1 MFRTVGH
8 DKAVKTL
15 TRAIDSDR
23 IAHAY
28 LIAGPPQIGKM
39 TLAMDIAR
47 AVNCVADEQPNMFG
61 ETEPKPCNTCGP
73 CDRITRGLHTDV
85 RVVSLGQDSRGRTQ
99 TLISIDQVREVQR
112 EASLRPSEGKY
123 RVFIFDRAEYLSQGA
138 ATALLKILEEPPDQV
153 IFILAATDSDRL
165 LPTISSRC
173 QTYRLRPIRQ
183 SVIAEHLKSQYEAE
197 EEAAE
202 EIARLSE
209 GRIGWAIIT
218 VADPSVLEAIEEK
231 ITTVESVVRA
241 GLEMRFEYAEKLA
254 RAFGRDRDA
263 VRDELVIWLEWWR
276 DMMIVKAGL
285 PRYVKHLARLDTFQA
300 GAAKVTVEEVT
311 KAVSAVEETSR
322 WLDRN
327 ANARLALDNMMLAMP
342 RIR

>member
-8 DKAVKTL
+8 DKAVRAL
-15 TRAIDSDR
+15 TRALDNDG

-28 LIAGPPQIGKM
+28 LLAGPPQVGKM

-47 AVNCVADEQPNMFG
+47 AVNCLADEQPNMFG

-85 RVVSLGQDSRGRTQ
+85 RVVGLGQDSRGRTQ

-112 EASLRPSEGKY
+112 EASLRPSEGRY
-123 RVFIFDRAEYLSQGA
+123 RVFVIDRAEYLSQGA
-138 ATALLKILEEPPDQV
+138 ATALLKTLEEPPDQV
-153 IFILAATDSDRL
+153 IFILAATDSDRM

-173 QTYRLRPIRQ
+173 QTYKLRPVLQ
-183 SVIAEHLKSQYEAE
+183 SVIADHLRSEHGAE
-197 EEAAE
+197 EETAN

-209 GRIGWAIIT
+209 GRVGWAIGAA
-218 VADPSVLEAIEEK
+218 ADPSVLEAIEEK
-231 ITTVESVVRA
+231 VATVESVVRA
-241 GLEMRFEYAEKLA
+241 GLETRFEYAEKLA
-254 RAFGRDRDA
+254 RAFTRDRDA
-263 VRDELVIWLEWWR
+263 VRDELAVWLEWWR
-276 DMMIVKAGL
+276 DMMVVKAGL
-285 PRYVKHLARLDTFQA
+285 PRYVKHLAQLDTFQE
-300 GAAKVTVEEVT
+300 GAAKVTVEEVA
-311 KAVSAVEETSR
+311 KAVSAVEETAR

>member
-8 DKAVKTL
+8 DKAVKAL

-39 TLAMDIAR
+39 TLAIDIAR

-85 RVVSLGQDSRGRTQ
+85 RVVTLGQDSRGRTQ

-138 ATALLKILEEPPDQV
+138 ATALLKTLEEPPDQV

-173 QTYRLRPIRQ
+173 QTFRLRPIRQ

-209 GRIGWAIIT
+209 GRIGWAIST

-231 ITTVESVVRA
+231 VTTVESVVQA
-241 GLEMRFEYAEKLA
+241 GLEARFEYAEKLA

-300 GAAKVTVEEVT
+300 GAAKVTVEEVA

>member
-8 DKAVKTL
+8 DKAVKAL

-39 TLAMDIAR
+39 TLAMDIVR
-47 AVNCVADEQPNMFG
+47 AINCVADEQPNMFG

-123 RVFIFDRAEYLSQGA
+123 RVFIFDRSEYLSQGA

-209 GRIGWAIIT
+209 GRIGWAIST
-218 VADPSVLEAIEEK
+218 VADSSVLEAIEEK
-231 ITTVESVVRA
+231 ITTVESVVQA
-241 GLEMRFEYAEKLA
+241 GLEARFEYAEKLA

-263 VRDELVIWLEWWR
+263 VRDELAIWLEWWR

-300 GAAKVTVEEVT
+300 GAAKVTVEEVA
-311 KAVSAVEETSR
+311 KAVSAVEETAR
-322 WLDRN
+322 RLDRN

>member
-8 DKAVKTL
+8 DKAVKAL
-15 TRAIDSDR
+15 TRAIDNDA

-28 LIAGPPQIGKM
+28 LLAGPPQIGKM
-39 TLAMDIAR
+39 TLAMDIAK
-47 AVNCVADEQPNMFG
+47 AVNCAADEQPNMFG
-61 ETEPKPCNTCGP
+61 EVEPKPCNTCGP
-73 CDRITRGLHTDV
+73 CDRIIRGLHTDV
-85 RVVSLGQDSRGRTQ
+85 RVESLGEDSRGRTQ

-123 RVFIFDRAEYLSQGA
+123 RVFIFDRSEYLSQGA

-183 SVIAEHLKSQYEAE
+183 SVITEHLKSQYEAE

-209 GRIGWAIIT
+209 GRIGWAIST

-231 ITTVESVVRA
+231 ITTVESVVQA
-241 GLEMRFEYAEKLA
+241 GLEARFEYAEKLA
-254 RAFGRDRDA
+254 RAFTRDRDA
-263 VRDELVIWLEWWR
+263 VRDELAVWLEWWR

-300 GAAKVTVEEVT
+300 GAAKITVEEVA

>member
-8 DKAVKTL
+8 DKAVKAL

-39 TLAMDIAR
+39 TLAMDIVR
-47 AVNCVADEQPNMFG
+47 AINCVADEQPNMFG

-85 RVVSLGQDSRGRTQ
+85 RVESLGEDSRGRTQ

-123 RVFIFDRAEYLSQGA
+123 RVFIFDRSEYLSQGA

-209 GRIGWAIIT
+209 GRIGWAIST
-218 VADPSVLEAIEEK
+218 VADSSVLEAIEEK
-231 ITTVESVVRA
+231 VTTVESVVRA
-241 GLEMRFEYAEKLA
+241 GLETRFEYAEKLA

-300 GAAKVTVEEVT
+300 GAAKITVEEVA
-311 KAVSAVEETSR
+311 KAVSAVEETAR
-322 WLDRN
+322 RLDRN

>member
-85 RVVSLGQDSRGRTQ
+85 RVVTLGQDSRGRTQ

-138 ATALLKILEEPPDQV
+138 ATALLKTLEEPPDQV

-197 EEAAE
+197 EEATE

-209 GRIGWAIIT
+209 GRIGWAIST

-231 ITTVESVVRA
+231 VTTVESVVRA
-241 GLEMRFEYAEKLA
+241 GLETRFEYAEKLA

-300 GAAKVTVEEVT
+300 GAAKITVEEVA

>member
-85 RVVSLGQDSRGRTQ
+85 RVVTLGQDSRGRTQ

-138 ATALLKILEEPPDQV
+138 ATALLKTLEEPPDQV

-173 QTYRLRPIRQ
+173 QTFRLRPIRQ
-183 SVIAEHLKSQYEAE
+183 SVIAEHLNSQYEAE

-209 GRIGWAIIT
+209 GRIGWAIST
-218 VADPSVLEAIEEK
+218 VADPAVLEAIEEK
-231 ITTVESVVRA
+231 ITTVESVVQA
-241 GLEMRFEYAEKLA
+241 GLEARFEYAERLA
-254 RAFGRDRDA
+254 RAFSRDRDA
-263 VRDELVIWLEWWR
+263 VRDELVVWLEWWR

-300 GAAKVTVEEVT
+300 GAAKVTVEEVA

>member
-8 DKAVKTL
+8 DKAVKAL

-73 CDRITRGLHTDV
+73 CDRITRGKHTDV

-138 ATALLKILEEPPDQV
+138 ATALLKTLEEPPDQV

-173 QTYRLRPIRQ
+173 QTFRLRPIRQ

-209 GRIGWAIIT
+209 GRIGWAIST

-231 ITTVESVVRA
+231 ITTVESVVQA
-241 GLEMRFEYAEKLA
+241 GLEARFEYAEKLGACLQSRQGRRPRRA
-254 RAFGRDRDA
+254 R
-263 VRDELVIWLEWWR
+263 
-276 DMMIVKAGL
+276 GL
-285 PRYVKHLARLDTFQA
+285 A
-300 GAAKVTVEEVT
+300 
-311 KAVSAVEETSR
+311 
-322 WLDRN
+322 
-327 ANARLALDNMMLAMP
+327 
-342 RIR
+342 

>member
-8 DKAVKTL
+8 DKAVKAL

-39 TLAMDIAR
+39 TLAMDIVR
-47 AVNCVADEQPNMFG
+47 AINCVADEQPNMFG

-85 RVVSLGQDSRGRTQ
+85 RVESLGEDSRGRTQ

-123 RVFIFDRAEYLSQGA
+123 RVFIFDRSEYLSQGA

-209 GRIGWAIIT
+209 GRIGWAIST
-218 VADPSVLEAIEEK
+218 VADSSVLEAIEEK

-241 GLEMRFEYAEKLA
+241 GLETRFEYAEKLA

-300 GAAKVTVEEVT
+300 GAAKVTVEEVA
-311 KAVSAVEETSR
+311 KAVSAVEETAR
-322 WLDRN
+322 RLDRN

>member
-8 DKAVKTL
+8 DKAVKAL

-28 LIAGPPQIGKM
+28 LLAGPPQIGKM

-85 RVVSLGQDSRGRTQ
+85 RVVSLGEDSRGRTQ
-99 TLISIDQVREVQR
+99 TLVSIDQVREVQR

-123 RVFIFDRAEYLSQGA
+123 RVFIFHRSEYLSQGA
-138 ATALLKILEEPPDQV
+138 ATALLKTLEEPPDQV

-173 QTYRLRPIRQ
+173 QTYRLRPVRQ
-183 SVIAEHLKSQYEAE
+183 SVIAEHLRSQHGVE

-209 GRIGWAIIT
+209 GRIGWAIGT
-218 VADPSVLEAIEEK
+218 VADPSVLVSIEEK
-231 ITTVESVVRA
+231 ITTVESVVQA
-241 GLEMRFEYAEKLA
+241 GLEARFEYAERLA

-263 VRDELVIWLEWWR
+263 VRDELAIWLEWWR

-300 GAAKVTVEEVT
+300 GAAKITVEEVA

>member
-8 DKAVKTL
+8 DKAVRAL
-15 TRAIDSDR
+15 TRALDNDG

-28 LIAGPPQIGKM
+28 LLAGPPQVGKM

-85 RVVSLGQDSRGRTQ
+85 RVVGLGQDSRGRTQ

-123 RVFIFDRAEYLSQGA
+123 RVFVIDRAEYLSQGA
-138 ATALLKILEEPPDQV
+138 ATALLKTLEEPPDQV
-153 IFILAATDSDRL
+153 IFILAATDSDRM

-173 QTYRLRPIRQ
+173 QTYKLRPVRQ
-183 SVIAEHLKSQYEAE
+183 SVIADHLRSEHGAE
-197 EEAAE
+197 EETAQ

-209 GRIGWAIIT
+209 GRVGWAIGAA
-218 VADPSVLEAIEEK
+218 ADPSVLEAIEEK
-231 ITTVESVVRA
+231 VATVESVVRA
-241 GLEMRFEYAEKLA
+241 GLETRFEYAEKLA
-254 RAFGRDRDA
+254 RAFTRDRDA
-263 VRDELVIWLEWWR
+263 VRDELAVWLEWWR
-276 DMMIVKAGL
+276 DMMVVKAGL
-285 PRYVKHLARLDTFQA
+285 PRYVKHLAQT
-300 GAAKVTVEEVT
+300 
-311 KAVSAVEETSR
+311 
-322 WLDRN
+322 
-327 ANARLALDNMMLAMP
+327 
-342 RIR
+342 

>member
-85 RVVSLGQDSRGRTQ
+85 RVVTLGQDSRGRTQ

-138 ATALLKILEEPPDQV
+138 ATALLKTLEEPPDQV

-173 QTYRLRPIRQ
+173 QTFRLRPIRQ
-183 SVIAEHLKSQYEAE
+183 SVIAEHLNSQYEAE

-209 GRIGWAIIT
+209 GRIGWAIST

-231 ITTVESVVRA
+231 ITTVESVVQA
-241 GLEMRFEYAEKLA
+241 GLEARFEYAERLA
-254 RAFGRDRDA
+254 RAFSRDRDA
-263 VRDELVIWLEWWR
+263 VRDELVVWLEWWR

-285 PRYVKHLARLDTFQA
+285 PRYVKHLARLEYF
-300 GAAKVTVEEVT
+300 
-311 KAVSAVEETSR
+311 SSR
-322 WLDRN
+322 GG
-327 ANARLALDNMMLAMP
+327 
-342 RIR
+342 

>member
-8 DKAVKTL
+8 DKAVKAL

-39 TLAMDIAR
+39 TLAIDIAR

-85 RVVSLGQDSRGRTQ
+85 RVVTLGQDSRGRTQ

-138 ATALLKILEEPPDQV
+138 ATALLKTLEEPPDQV
-153 IFILAATDSDRL
+153 IFILGGDRQRPAAPHDL
-165 LPTISSRC
+165 
-173 QTYRLRPIRQ
+173 
-183 SVIAEHLKSQYEAE
+183 
-197 EEAAE
+197 
-202 EIARLSE
+202 
-209 GRIGWAIIT
+209 IT
-218 VADPSVLEAIEEK
+218 VPDL
-231 ITTVESVVRA
+231 
-241 GLEMRFEYAEKLA
+241 
-254 RAFGRDRDA
+254 
-263 VRDELVIWLEWWR
+263 
-276 DMMIVKAGL
+276 
-285 PRYVKHLARLDTFQA
+285 
-300 GAAKVTVEEVT
+300 
-311 KAVSAVEETSR
+311 
-322 WLDRN
+322 
-327 ANARLALDNMMLAMP
+327 
-342 RIR
+342 

>member
-8 DKAVKTL
+8 DKAVRAL
-15 TRAIDSDR
+15 TRALDNDG

-28 LIAGPPQIGKM
+28 LLAGPPQVGKM

-73 CDRITRGLHTDV
+73 CDRIARGLHTDV
-85 RVVSLGQDSRGRTQ
+85 RVVGLGQDSRGRTQ
-99 TLISIDQVREVQR
+99 TLISIDQVREAQR

-123 RVFIFDRAEYLSQGA
+123 RVFVIDRAEYLSQGA
-138 ATALLKILEEPPDQV
+138 ATALLKTLEEPPDQV
-153 IFILAATDSDRL
+153 IFILAATDSDRM

-173 QTYRLRPIRQ
+173 QTYKLRPVRQ
-183 SVIAEHLKSQYEAE
+183 SVIADHLRSEHGAE
-197 EEAAE
+197 EETAN

-209 GRIGWAIIT
+209 GRVGWAIGAA
-218 VADPSVLEAIEEK
+218 VDPSVLEAIEEK
-231 ITTVESVVRA
+231 VATVESVVRA
-241 GLEMRFEYAEKLA
+241 GLETRFEYAEKLA
-254 RAFGRDRDA
+254 RAFTRDRDA
-263 VRDELVIWLEWWR
+263 VRDELAVWLEWWR
-276 DMMIVKAGL
+276 DMMVVKAGL
-285 PRYVKHLARLDTFQA
+285 PRYVKHLAQLDTFQE
-300 GAAKVTVEEVT
+300 GAAKVTVEEVA
-311 KAVSAVEETSR
+311 KAVSAVEETAR

>member
-8 DKAVKTL
+8 DKAVKAL

-85 RVVSLGQDSRGRTQ
+85 RVVTLGQDSRGRTQ

-138 ATALLKILEEPPDQV
+138 ATALLKTLEEPPDQV

-183 SVIAEHLKSQYEAE
+183 SVIAEHLRSQHGAE

-209 GRIGWAIIT
+209 GRIGWAIST
-218 VADPSVLEAIEEK
+218 VADSSVLEAIEEK

-241 GLEMRFEYAEKLA
+241 GLETRFEYAEKLA

-263 VRDELVIWLEWWR
+263 VRDELVLWLEWWR

-285 PRYVKHLARLDTFQA
+285 PRYVKHLARLDTFPS
-300 GAAKVTVEEVT
+300 GGG
-311 KAVSAVEETSR
+311 
-322 WLDRN
+322 
-327 ANARLALDNMMLAMP
+327 
-342 RIR
+342 

>member
-8 DKAVKTL
+8 DKAVKAL

-28 LIAGPPQIGKM
+28 LLAGPPQIGKM

-47 AVNCVADEQPNMFG
+47 VVNCVADEQPNMFG

-138 ATALLKILEEPPDQV
+138 ATALLKTLEEPPDQV

-173 QTYRLRPIRQ
+173 QTFRLRPIRQ

-209 GRIGWAIIT
+209 GRIGWAIST
-218 VADPSVLEAIEEK
+218 VADPSVLEAIEGEGHDGRVGR
-231 ITTVESVVRA
+231 TGGVGNALRVRRKA
-241 GLEMRFEYAEKLA
+241 GAGVWPRPGCRPR
-254 RAFGRDRDA
+254 RA
-263 VRDELVIWLEWWR
+263 R
-276 DMMIVKAGL
+276 DMA
-285 PRYVKHLARLDTFQA
+285 
-300 GAAKVTVEEVT
+300 
-311 KAVSAVEETSR
+311 
-322 WLDRN
+322 
-327 ANARLALDNMMLAMP
+327 
-342 RIR
+342 

>member
-8 DKAVKTL
+8 DKAVKAL
-15 TRAIDSDR
+15 TRAIDNDA

-61 ETEPKPCNTCGP
+61 ETEPKPCNTCGS

-85 RVVSLGQDSRGRTQ
+85 RVVTLGQDSRGQTQ

-123 RVFIFDRAEYLSQGA
+123 RVFIFDRSEYLSQGA

-209 GRIGWAIIT
+209 GRIGWAIST

-231 ITTVESVVRA
+231 ITTVESVVQA
-241 GLEMRFEYAEKLA
+241 GLEARFEYAEKLA
-254 RAFGRDRDA
+254 RAFTRDRDA
-263 VRDELVIWLEWWR
+263 VRDELAVWLEWWR

-300 GAAKVTVEEVT
+300 GAAKITVEEVA

>member
-8 DKAVKTL
+8 DKAVKAL

-39 TLAMDIAR
+39 TLAMDIVR
-47 AVNCVADEQPNMFG
+47 AINCVADEQPNMFG

-85 RVVSLGQDSRGRTQ
+85 RVESLGEDSRGRTQ

-123 RVFIFDRAEYLSQGA
+123 RVFIFDRSEYLSQGA

-209 GRIGWAIIT
+209 GRIGWAIST
-218 VADPSVLEAIEEK
+218 VADSSVLEAIEEK
-231 ITTVESVVRA
+231 ITTVESVVQA
-241 GLEMRFEYAEKLA
+241 GLEARFEYAEKLA

-263 VRDELVIWLEWWR
+263 VRDELAIWLEWWR

-300 GAAKVTVEEVT
+300 GAAKVTVEEVA
-311 KAVSAVEETSR
+311 KAVSAVEETAR
-322 WLDRN
+322 RLDRN

>member
-85 RVVSLGQDSRGRTQ
+85 RVVTLGQDSRGRTQ

-138 ATALLKILEEPPDQV
+138 ATALLKTLEEPPDQV

-173 QTYRLRPIRQ
+173 QTFRLRPIRQ

-209 GRIGWAIIT
+209 GRIGWAIST

-231 ITTVESVVRA
+231 ITTVESVVQA
-241 GLEMRFEYAEKLA
+241 GLEARFEYAEKLA
-254 RAFGRDRDA
+254 RAFTRDRDA
-263 VRDELVIWLEWWR
+263 VRDELAVWLEWWR

-300 GAAKVTVEEVT
+300 GAAKITVEEVA

>member
-8 DKAVKTL
+8 DKAVRAL
-15 TRAIDSDR
+15 TRAIDNDAM
-23 IAHAY
+23 AHAY
-28 LIAGPPQIGKM
+28 LLAGPPQIGKM

-85 RVVSLGQDSRGRTQ
+85 RVVTLGQDSRGRTQ

-123 RVFIFDRAEYLSQGA
+123 RMFVFDRAEYLSQGA
-138 ATALLKILEEPPDQV
+138 ATALLKTLEEPPDQV

-173 QTYRLRPIRQ
+173 QTYRLRPVRQ

-209 GRIGWAIIT
+209 GRIGWAIGT
-218 VADPSVLEAIEEK
+218 VADSSVLEAIEEK
-231 ITTVESVVRA
+231 ITTVESVVQA
-241 GLEMRFEYAEKLA
+241 GLEARFEYAEKLA

-263 VRDELVIWLEWWR
+263 VRDELVVWLEWWR

-300 GAAKVTVEEVT
+300 GAAKVTVEEVA

>member
-8 DKAVKTL
+8 DKAVKAL

-138 ATALLKILEEPPDQV
+138 ATALLKTLEEPPDQV

-173 QTYRLRPIRQ
+173 QTFRLRPIRQ

-209 GRIGWAIIT
+209 GRIGWAIST

-231 ITTVESVVRA
+231 VTTVESVVQA
-241 GLEMRFEYAEKLA
+241 GLEARFEYAEKLA

-263 VRDELVIWLEWWR
+263 VRDELVVWLEWWR

-300 GAAKVTVEEVT
+300 GAAMVTVEEVA
-311 KAVSAVEETSR
+311 KAVSAIEETSR

>member
-1 MFRTVGH
+1 M
-8 DKAVKTL
+8 
-15 TRAIDSDR
+15 
-23 IAHAY
+23 
-28 LIAGPPQIGKM
+28 
-39 TLAMDIAR
+39 
-47 AVNCVADEQPNMFG
+47 
-61 ETEPKPCNTCGP
+61 
-73 CDRITRGLHTDV
+73 
-85 RVVSLGQDSRGRTQ
+85 
-99 TLISIDQVREVQR
+99 
-112 EASLRPSEGKY
+112 
-123 RVFIFDRAEYLSQGA
+123 
-138 ATALLKILEEPPDQV
+138 

-209 GRIGWAIIT
+209 GRIGWAIST

-231 ITTVESVVRA
+231 ITTVESVVQA
-241 GLEMRFEYAEKLA
+241 GLEARFEYAERLA
-254 RAFGRDRDA
+254 RAFSRDRDA
-263 VRDELVIWLEWWR
+263 VRDELAIWLEWWR

-300 GAAKVTVEEVT
+300 GAAKVTVEEVA
-311 KAVSAVEETSR
+311 KAVSAVEETAR
-322 WLDRN
+322 RLDRN

>member
-8 DKAVKTL
+8 DKAVKAL

-123 RVFIFDRAEYLSQGA
+123 RVFIFDRSEYLSQGA

-173 QTYRLRPIRQ
+173 QTFRLRPIRQ

-209 GRIGWAIIT
+209 GRIGWAIST

-231 ITTVESVVRA
+231 ITTVESVVQA
-241 GLEMRFEYAEKLA
+241 GLEARFEYAERLA
-254 RAFGRDRDA
+254 RAFSRDRDA
-263 VRDELVIWLEWWR
+263 VRDELVVWLEWWR

-300 GAAKVTVEEVT
+300 GAAKVTVEEVA

>member
-8 DKAVKTL
+8 DKAVKAL
-15 TRAIDSDR
+15 TRAIDNDA

-28 LIAGPPQIGKM
+28 LLAGPPQIGKM

-85 RVVSLGQDSRGRTQ
+85 RVVTLGQDSRGRTQ

-138 ATALLKILEEPPDQV
+138 ATALLKTLEEPPDQV

-183 SVIAEHLKSQYEAE
+183 SVIAEHLRSQHGAE

-209 GRIGWAIIT
+209 GRIGWAIST
-218 VADPSVLEAIEEK
+218 VADSSVLEAIEEK

-241 GLEMRFEYAEKLA
+241 GLETRFEYAEKLA

-300 GAAKVTVEEVT
+300 GAAKVTVEEVA

-342 RIR
+342 RIQ

>member
-8 DKAVKTL
+8 DKAVKAL

-85 RVVSLGQDSRGRTQ
+85 RVVTLGQDSRGRTQ

-138 ATALLKILEEPPDQV
+138 ATALLKTLEEPPDQV

-209 GRIGWAIIT
+209 GRIGWAIST

-231 ITTVESVVRA
+231 ITTVESVVQA
-241 GLEMRFEYAEKLA
+241 GLEARFEYAEKLA

-263 VRDELVIWLEWWR
+263 VRDELAIWLEWWR

-300 GAAKVTVEEVT
+300 GAAKVTVEEVV

>member
-8 DKAVKTL
+8 DKAVKAL

-39 TLAMDIAR
+39 TLAMDIVR
-47 AVNCVADEQPNMFG
+47 AINCVADEQPNMFG

-85 RVVSLGQDSRGRTQ
+85 RVESLGEDSRGRTQ

-138 ATALLKILEEPPDQV
+138 ATALLKTLEEPPDQV

-209 GRIGWAIIT
+209 GRIGWAIST
-218 VADPSVLEAIEEK
+218 VADSSVLEAIEEK
-231 ITTVESVVRA
+231 ITTVESVVQA
-241 GLEMRFEYAEKLA
+241 GLEARFEYAEKLA

-263 VRDELVIWLEWWR
+263 VRDELVVWLEWWR

-300 GAAKVTVEEVT
+300 GAAKITVEEVA
-311 KAVSAVEETSR
+311 KAVSAVEETAR
-322 WLDRN
+322 RLDRN

>member
-8 DKAVKTL
+8 DKAVKAL

-39 TLAMDIAR
+39 TLAMDIVR
-47 AVNCVADEQPNMFG
+47 AINCVADEQPNMFG

-85 RVVSLGQDSRGRTQ
+85 RVESLGEDSRGRTQ

-123 RVFIFDRAEYLSQGA
+123 RVFIFDRSEYLSQGA

-209 GRIGWAIIT
+209 GRIGWAIST
-218 VADPSVLEAIEEK
+218 VADSSVLEAIEEK
-231 ITTVESVVRA
+231 ITTVESVVQA
-241 GLEMRFEYAEKLA
+241 GLEARFEYAEKLA

-300 GAAKVTVEEVT
+300 GAAKVTVEEVA
-311 KAVSAVEETSR
+311 KAVSAVEETAR
-322 WLDRN
+322 RLDRN

>member
-8 DKAVKTL
+8 DKAVKAL

-39 TLAMDIAR
+39 TLAMDIVR
-47 AVNCVADEQPNMFG
+47 AINCVADEQPNMFG

-85 RVVSLGQDSRGRTQ
+85 RVESLGEDSRGRTQ

-123 RVFIFDRAEYLSQGA
+123 RVFIFDRSEYLSQGA

-209 GRIGWAIIT
+209 GRIGWAIST
-218 VADPSVLEAIEEK
+218 VADSSVLEAIEEK
-231 ITTVESVVRA
+231 ITTVESVVQA
-241 GLEMRFEYAEKLA
+241 GLEARFEYAEKLA

-263 VRDELVIWLEWWR
+263 VRDELAIWLEWWR

-300 GAAKVTVEEVT
+300 GAAKITVEEVA
-311 KAVSAVEETSR
+311 KAVSAVEETAR
-322 WLDRN
+322 RLDRN

>member
-8 DKAVKTL
+8 DKAVKAL

-85 RVVSLGQDSRGRTQ
+85 RVVTLGQDSRGRTQ

-138 ATALLKILEEPPDQV
+138 ATALLKTLEEPPDQV

-173 QTYRLRPIRQ
+173 QTFRLRPIRQ

-209 GRIGWAIIT
+209 GRIGWAIST

-231 ITTVESVVRA
+231 ITTVESVVQA
-241 GLEMRFEYAEKLA
+241 GLEARFEYAEKLA

-263 VRDELVIWLEWWR
+263 VRDELAIWLEWWR

-300 GAAKVTVEEVT
+300 GAAKVTVEEVA

>member
-8 DKAVKTL
+8 DKAVKAL

-39 TLAMDIAR
+39 TLAMDIVR
-47 AVNCVADEQPNMFG
+47 AINCVADEQPNMFG

-85 RVVSLGQDSRGRTQ
+85 RVESLGEDSRGRTQ

-123 RVFIFDRAEYLSQGA
+123 RVFIFDRSEYLSQGA

-209 GRIGWAIIT
+209 GRIGWAIST
-218 VADPSVLEAIEEK
+218 VADSSVLEAIEEK

-241 GLEMRFEYAEKLA
+241 GLETRFEYAEKLA

-300 GAAKVTVEEVT
+300 GAAKITVEEVA
-311 KAVSAVEETSR
+311 KAVSAVEETAR
-322 WLDRN
+322 RLDRN

>member
-8 DKAVKTL
+8 DKAVKAL

-39 TLAMDIAR
+39 TLAMDIVR
-47 AVNCVADEQPNMFG
+47 AINCVADEQPNMFG

-123 RVFIFDRAEYLSQGA
+123 RVFIFDRSEYLSQGA

-209 GRIGWAIIT
+209 GRIGWAIST
-218 VADPSVLEAIEEK
+218 VADSSVLEAIEEK
-231 ITTVESVVRA
+231 ITTVESVVQA
-241 GLEMRFEYAEKLA
+241 GLEARFEYAEKLA

-263 VRDELVIWLEWWR
+263 VRDELVVWLEWWR

-300 GAAKVTVEEVT
+300 GAAKITVEEVA
-311 KAVSAVEETSR
+311 KAVSAVEETAR
-322 WLDRN
+322 RLDRN